1 MNKPVYI
8 GQAILDLNKTLV
20 YSTGV
25 SKEVKIKNVK
35 KLQQDIEK
43 DPIIQDQMVNLGCL
57 LVFTFGKFLAS
68 ALVTANKM
76 NNLDLNHEQSFENK
90 GYESE

>member
-1 MNKPVYI
+1 
-8 GQAILDLNKTLV
+8 
-20 YSTGV
+20 
-25 SKEVKIKNVK
+25 
-35 KLQQDIEK
+35 
-43 DPIIQDQMVNLGCL
+43 MVNLGCL

-68 ALVTANKM
+68 ALVTTNKM

>member
-1 MNKPVYI
+1 
-8 GQAILDLNKTLV
+8 
-20 YSTGV
+20 
-25 SKEVKIKNVK
+25 
-35 KLQQDIEK
+35 
-43 DPIIQDQMVNLGCL
+43 MVNLGCL
-57 LVFTFGKFLAS
+57 LVFTLGKFLAS

>member
-1 MNKPVYI
+1 MNKPMYI

-25 SKEVKIKNVK
+25 SQEVKIKNVK

-57 LVFTFGKFLAS
+57 LVCTFGNFLAS
-68 ALVTANKM
+68 TLVAANKM
-76 NNLDLNHEQSFENK
+76 NNLHLNHEQSFENK